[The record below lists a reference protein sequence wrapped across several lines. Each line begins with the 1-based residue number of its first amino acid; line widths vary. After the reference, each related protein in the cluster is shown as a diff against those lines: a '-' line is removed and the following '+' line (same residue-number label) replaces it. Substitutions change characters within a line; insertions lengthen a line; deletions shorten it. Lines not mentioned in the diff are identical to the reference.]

1 MVCSVLCESV
11 KVIMNEWDNS
21 KNPAAQ
27 GSALQ
32 SPDLSRAQLAAM
44 LRRATRSHSPQ
55 YRQAYWTAFMDG
67 YRSQH
72 ANGNINNGQASK

>member
-1 MVCSVLCESV
+1 MVCSVLCDSV
-11 KVIMNEWDNS
+11 KILMNERDGA
-21 KNPAAQ
+21 KNPAGR

-55 YRQAYWTAFMDG
+55 YREAYWTAFMDG

-72 ANGNINNGQASK
+72 ANGNTSSGQASK